1 MAAQPLGR
9 IQRPEAGVILGE
21 KKLYMAALVYPIP
34 GAPKGFTDR
43 LNAYW
48 KAIDDHVGRLE
59 ARAGIVKH
67 IFHEGIADAADAGLE
82 AVKEVNEPAHSLIKS
97 RVDAGAEFEALEDDE
112 AFAEA
117 VDWSRCVQLGFMS
130 RKVADTVSEAYR
142 TATEA
147 RFDHMKKAI
156 EESLGQSD
164 AGLLIAASTRGL
176 QLSSTIHIYNVVP
189 PQLDE
194 LMRWLRDTAA
204 TGMPTAEEAGAPP
217 EPGEQPAAEESAQT
231 PPPPSSKLWTPGR

>member
-1 MAAQPLGR
+1 MPAQSLGR
-9 IQRPEAGVILGE
+9 IERPEAAVILGE
-21 KKLYMAALVYPIP
+21 RKLYVAALIYPIP
-34 GAPKGFTDR
+34 GAPRGFSER
-43 LNAYW
+43 LTAYW

-59 ARAGIVKH
+59 SRAGIVKH
-67 IFHEGIADAADAGLE
+67 IFHEGVADAADAGIE

-130 RKVADTVSEAYR
+130 RKVAEAVSEAYKK
-142 TATEA
+142 ATEA
-147 RFDHMKKAI
+147 RFDHMKKTI
-156 EESLGQSD
+156 EETLGQSE

-176 QLSSTIHIYNVVP
+176 QLSASIHVYNVVP

-194 LMRWLRDTAA
+194 LMRWLRDAA
-204 TGMPTAEEAGAPP
+204 TTDAAGMPQSAEE
-217 EPGEQPAAEESAQT
+217 PAAE
-231 PPPPSSKLWTPGR
+231 PPPTEPGGKLWTPGH

>member
-9 IQRPEAGVILGE
+9 IQRPEAGVVLGE
-21 KKLYMAALVYPIP
+21 KKLYVAALVYPIP
-34 GAPKGFTDR
+34 GAPKGFADR
-43 LNAYW
+43 LSAYW

-59 ARAGIVKH
+59 SRAGIVKH
-67 IFHEGIADAADAGLE
+67 VFHEGIADAADAGLE
-82 AVKEVNEPAHSLIKS
+82 AVKEVNEPALAMIKS

-130 RKVADTVSEAYR
+130 RKVAEMVSESYR
-142 TATEA
+142 KATEA
-147 RFDHMKKAI
+147 RLEHMKRTI
-156 EESLGQSD
+156 EESLGTSE

-176 QLSSTIHIYNVVP
+176 QLSATIHIYNVVP

-194 LMRWLRDTAA
+194 LMRWLRDAAA
-204 TGMPTAEEAGAPP
+204 TGISAGEASEGVADEAPGAEGEPTSP
-217 EPGEQPAAEESAQT
+217 PAAG
-231 PPPPSSKLWTPGR
+231 KLWIPGH

>member
-21 KKLYMAALVYPIP
+21 KKLYVAALVYPIP
-34 GAPKGFTDR
+34 GAPNGFSER
-43 LNAYW
+43 LDAYW

-59 ARAGIVKH
+59 TRAGVVKH
-67 IFHEGIADAADAGLE
+67 IFHEGIADAGESGLE
-82 AVKEVNEPAHSLIKS
+82 AVKEVNAPALAAIKS

-130 RKVADTVSEAYR
+130 RKVAETVSEAYR
-142 TATEA
+142 QATEA
-147 RFDHMKKAI
+147 RLAHMKKTI
-156 EESLGQSD
+156 EECLGQSE

-176 QLSSTIHIYNVVP
+176 QLSAAIHVYNVVP

-194 LMRWLRDTAA
+194 LMRWLRDAA
-204 TGMPTAEEAGAPP
+204 AQGAEGATPESGEPAEEAEAAPP
-217 EPGEQPAAEESAQT
+217 PAG
-231 PPPPSSKLWTPGR
+231 KLWTPGH

>member
-21 KKLYMAALVYPIP
+21 KKLYVAALVYPIP
-34 GAPKGFTDR
+34 GAPKGFSER
-43 LNAYW
+43 LTAYW
-48 KAIDDHVGRLE
+48 RAIDDHVGRLE

-67 IFHEGIADAADAGLE
+67 IFHEGIADAGESGLD
-82 AVKEVNEPAHSLIKS
+82 AVKEVNEPALATIKS

-130 RKVADTVSEAYR
+130 RKVAETVSEAYR
-142 TATEA
+142 QATEA
-147 RFDHMKKAI
+147 RLEHMKKNI
-156 EESLGQSD
+156 EECLGQSD

-176 QLSSTIHIYNVVP
+176 QLSATIHVYNVVP

-194 LMRWLRDTAA
+194 LMRWLRDAA
-204 TGMPTAEEAGAPP
+204 AQGVQPGEAGAEPEAETEQAEAAPP
-217 EPGEQPAAEESAQT
+217 QPG
-231 PPPPSSKLWTPGR
+231 KLWTPGH

>member
-1 MAAQPLGR
+1 MPAQPLGR
-9 IQRPEAGVILGE
+9 IERPEAAVILGE
-21 KKLYMAALVYPIP
+21 RKLYVAALIYPIP
-34 GAPKGFTDR
+34 GAPGGFSDR
-43 LNAYW
+43 LSAYW

-59 ARAGIVKH
+59 SRAGIVKH

-97 RVDAGAEFEALEDDE
+97 RVDAGADFEALEDDE

-130 RKVADTVSEAYR
+130 RKVAETVSEAYR
-142 TATEA
+142 KATEA
-147 RFDHMKKAI
+147 RFDHMKKTI
-156 EESLGQSD
+156 EESLGQSE

-176 QLSSTIHIYNVVP
+176 QLSASINVYNVVP

-194 LMRWLRDTAA
+194 LMRWLRDAA
-204 TGMPTAEEAGAPP
+204 AQGAEGAAPEAGEPEHDAEPAPP
-217 EPGEQPAAEESAQT
+217 QAG
-231 PPPPSSKLWTPGR
+231 KLWTPGH